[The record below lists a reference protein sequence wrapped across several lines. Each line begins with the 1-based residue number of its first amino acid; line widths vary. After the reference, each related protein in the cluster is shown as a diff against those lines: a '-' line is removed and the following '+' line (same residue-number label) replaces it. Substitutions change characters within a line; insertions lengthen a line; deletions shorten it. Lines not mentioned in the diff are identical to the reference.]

1 MKVLTDE
8 TPMELPIFVTMTT
21 LRELLDMQKGE
32 TLEDALARRESEQ
45 GDFVKRK

>member
-1 MKVLTDE
+1 MKFLMDE
-8 TPMELPIFVTMTT
+8 TPIELPIFVTTTT

-32 TLEDALARRESEQ
+32 TLEDALARPEIEQ